1 MAGNTLSRHHIV
13 PRSKWGTWEKDNIKR
28 LKVKTHEA
36 LHILFSNDTPQ
47 EQIQRLIQL
56 NYTAL
61 TREFVSDITRILEI
75 NDDEYFYK
83 NGVLVPKWGDF

>member
-1 MAGNTLSRHHIV
+1 MAGNQLTRHHIV
-13 PRSKWGTWEKDNIKR
+13 PRSKGWSWEKENIKR
-28 LKVKTHEA
+28 LKTKTHEA

-61 TREFVSDITRILEI
+61 TREFVSDINRILQI
-75 NDDEYFYK
+75 NDDEYYYK
-83 NGVLVPKWGDF
+83 NGVLVPKKGDF